1 MLLLFQGTFWYH
13 SHYQAQYCDGLR
25 GALVIYDPN
34 DPQASLYDI
43 DNGEIDTRF
52 ECVVDQL
59 KPFNLRGHYHHTCRL
74 VPLLFITGAI
84 SSVSVFSFHDSR

>member
-52 ECVVDQL
+52 ECVVGQL
-59 KPFNLRGHYHHTCRL
+59 NPFNLRGHHHHTCRL

-84 SSVSVFSFHDSR
+84 SSVSVFTTRVEI